1 MRGDRTLSELL
12 REYLYLAP
20 PLAFLLAFV
29 LVPVIGTL
37 ADSLHQDVSFL
48 PRRFVGMANYRDLW
62 GDPAFRQ
69 ALRFTCLFT
78 LASVP
83 LELGL
88 GLLFALLL
96 SRPSPARGLLRASVL
111 LPWAIPAAVSGRVF
125 ELVYDFHYGLAN
137 RLVETL
143 HLSNAP
149 VNWLGTPAGAF
160 AALVAA
166 DAWKTTPFVAILL
179 LAGLA
184 GIPEELHRQAKVDR
198 AGYGKR
204 FLLVT
209 LPLLRPVLLVALL
222 FRTIDALRVFDLV
235 FVLTGGGPGGA
246 TTSLSLYGY
255 DYFASG
261 DFGYGSAISV
271 VLFALALA
279 LSALYVKAGRFGREI
294 A

>member
-1 MRGDRTLSELL
+1 VRRDRTRSGTL
-12 REYLYLAP
+12 RGYLYLAP
-20 PLAFLLAFV
+20 AAACLLAFV
-29 LVPVIGTL
+29 VVPVVGTL
-37 ADSLHQDVSFL
+37 LDSLYLDVTFL
-48 PRRFVGMANYRDLW
+48 PRRYVGLANYEYLW
-62 GDPAFRQ
+62 FDPSFRQ

-88 GLLFALLL
+88 GLVFALLL
-96 SRPSPARGLLRASVL
+96 SRPSPARGLLRVCVL

-125 ELVYDFHYGLAN
+125 ELAYDFHYGLAN
-137 RLVETL
+137 RIAQAA
-143 HLSNAP
+143 HLSADP

-184 GIPEELHRQAKVDR
+184 GIPAELHRQAMIDR
-198 AGYGKR
+198 ASYGQR
-204 FLLVT
+204 FLRVT

-235 FVLTGGGPGGA
+235 FVLTGGGPGGT

-255 DYFASG
+255 EYFASG
-261 DFGYGSAISV
+261 DFGYGSAAST
-271 VLFALALA
+271 VLFLVALA
-279 LSALYVKAGRFGREI
+279 LSTLYVKAGRFGREI